1 MDALPSFDL
10 IRPRTLDELMAARA
24 RNIPAAVCLAAAPI

>member
-10 IRPRTLDELMAARA
+10 IRPRTLDELIRARA
-24 RNIPAAVCLAAAPI
+24 QHSGSSLLGGGPT